1 MTPNSQQTVLL
12 IEDDPSFIYLIQ
24 RYSEKSGWR
33 MVCTSLGEEA
43 LAMVRTEMPT
53 VVVLDIALPGINGW
67 EVLRTLK
74 GESDTRGVPV
84 VMCSGVEEVKQSLE
98 AGADAWLQ
106 KPIRYQ
112 EFVAVLTD
120 VGMKPGL

>member
-1 MTPNSQQTVLL
+1 MIPNSQQTVLL

-43 LAMVRTEMPT
+43 LALVRTEAPT

-74 GESDTRGVPV
+74 GESDTCGVPV
-84 VMCSGVEEVKQSLE
+84 VMCSGTEEVKQSLE

-112 EFVAVLTD
+112 EFVDVLTG
-120 VGMKPGL
+120 VGMRQG